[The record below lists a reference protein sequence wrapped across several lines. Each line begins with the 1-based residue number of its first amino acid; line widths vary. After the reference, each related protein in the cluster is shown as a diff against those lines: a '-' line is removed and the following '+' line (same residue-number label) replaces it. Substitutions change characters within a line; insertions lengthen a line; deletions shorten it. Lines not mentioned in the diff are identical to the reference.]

1 MKKHEPHF
9 ACAGCADLQSLPADH
24 LRTHGGELWCDDCW
38 DGLDK
43 DTETGIEYTDLPPFV
58 PESDRKI
65 KALTAGLEFIKRHIE
80 LSAKPVPLSNVWQI
94 ADAALRKVEAIG
106 K

>member
-1 MKKHEPHF
+1 MNKHEPHF

-43 DTETGIEYTDLPPFV
+43 DTKTGIEYADLPAFV
-58 PESDRKI
+58 QEADLKI
-65 KALTAGLEFIKRHIE
+65 QALTDGLQAIKRHMEIMGAGN
-80 LSAKPVPLSNVWQI
+80 LGTAWNI
-94 ADAALRKVEAIG
+94 ADTALKKAEEIG